1 MLNNYHII
9 AFTHRNFDV
18 SDIGSLH
25 IEKENQI
32 PCFKKIKEFFEL
44 DEVLFISTCNR
55 VEIHVYSS
63 LLVDKD
69 FVKKIFEKIYSKLS
83 SERVSFFC
91 DKLELHHGDFAINH
105 LFSLISSIDSMVIG
119 EREIITQVRNSYD
132 WFLKHNLTGDFL
144 RMAINHAI
152 QTGKKVYS
160 QTNIATRQVSVVSL
174 AYKKLKDQQ
183 IPLDA
188 KILVIGAGSTIS
200 TFLGRLKKQGY
211 SNFTVF
217 NRTKSN
223 ADAIVNDFG
232 GTSKHLSD
240 LENYKNGFDVILSCT
255 GSENYIIDEHLYAK
269 LLNGDTSKKT
279 IIDLAIPQDISSSI
293 VKQNFTRYISINELQ
308 KESNANLI
316 KRSEEIKNVNN
327 ILLDSEKSFME
338 VIRERNVEIAMREV
352 PIKIKEI
359 KSIALNE
366 VFRGDIDAL
375 DKDAKLV
382 LERVLG
388 YMEKKYI
395 SEPMKLAKE
404 IMLKNA

>member
-1 MLNNYHII
+1 MLKNYHII
-9 AFTHRNFDV
+9 AFTHRKFDV
-18 SDIGSLH
+18 TDIGFLH

-32 PCFKKIKEFFEL
+32 PCFKKIKDFFEL
-44 DEVLFISTCNR
+44 DEILFISTCNR
-55 VEIHVYSS
+55 VEIHLYSS
-63 LLVDKD
+63 LLIDKD
-69 FVKKIFEKIYSKLS
+69 FAKKIFKKIYSKLS
-83 SERVSFFC
+83 NERLSFFC
-91 DKLELHHGDFAINH
+91 DKLELHKGEFAVNH
-105 LFSLISSIDSMVIG
+105 LFSLVSSIDSMVIG
-119 EREIITQVRNSYD
+119 EREIITQVRNAYD
-132 WFLKHNLTGDFL
+132 WFFKHNLTGDFL
-144 RMAINHAI
+144 RIAINHAI

-174 AYKKLKDQQ
+174 AYKKLKNQQ
-183 IPLDA
+183 IPLNA
-188 KILVIGAGSTIS
+188 NILIIGAGSTIT
-200 TFLGRLKKQGY
+200 TFLRRLKKQGY

-223 ADAIVNDFG
+223 ADALAKEVG
-232 GTSKHLSD
+232 GISKHLSD
-240 LENYKNGFDVILSCT
+240 LENYKNGFDVIISCT
-255 GSENYIIDEHLYAK
+255 GSENYIIDEHLYTK

-279 IIDLAIPQDISSSI
+279 IIDLAIPQDISSN
-293 VKQNFTRYISINELQ
+293 VVQQNFIRYISINELQ
-308 KESNANLI
+308 KESNANLV
-316 KRSEEIKNVNN
+316 KRGEEIKNVNN
-327 ILLDSEKSFME
+327 ILMDSEKCFTE
-338 VIRERNVEIAMREV
+338 AIRERNVEIAMREV